1 MGHESDILIYTRVR
15 SFPVP
20 LIMAEK
26 DVSELGISKNLLK
39 MNFMRRT
46 LVAQEKINPCTR
58 SDILPNAQEYAF
70 QLPPAVKAHITKRSS
85 ILSGMPKIVLDKC
98 LFEIYG
104 VPAGFRQSYGGF
116 NTTETSKQSDL
127 SKTKESTNPI
137 HSFFDDS
144 ADGRVSAYIR
154 SQSSK
159 KTNTDA
165 LQTRGIRRTLYH
177 LSGEPPPKKTKR
189 RKTQ

>member
-1 MGHESDILIYTRVR
+1 MV
-15 SFPVP
+15 
-20 LIMAEK
+20 EK

-46 LVAQEKINPCTR
+46 LLAQEKSNPSTR
-58 SDILPNAQEYAF
+58 SDILPNAQEYTF

-85 ILSGMPKIVLDKC
+85 VLSGMPKIVLDKC

-116 NTTETSKQSDL
+116 NITETSKQSGL
-127 SKTKESTNPI
+127 SKSEESTNPT
-137 HSFFDDS
+137 HAFFDDS

-159 KTNTDA
+159 KTKTDT
-165 LQTRGIRRTLYH
+165 QHTRGIRRTLCH